1 MENIVSDYSQK
12 EEPAKI
18 KNEHKKKKKDG
29 KKKNKWYHLTLAKKE
44 ALTGWAFVTPVLIGF
59 LVFTAFS
66 MVFSLYISFTDWNM
80 LTEPKWVGFKNY
92 INLFTQDIFF
102 WDYLWNTFY
111 YVIALVPTVLV
122 ISLFF
127 AILLNK
133 KVKGMTLFYRA
144 CLFLPCIISTVA
156 ISLVWK
162 WMFNSTE
169 GMINSILLSLGVDNP
184 PGWLS
189 TTEWAKNSIIIMRVW
204 QMSGYYMIMFLTG
217 LQTIPDTL
225 YEAAEVDGANKA
237 QKLWYITIPMLRP
250 TTFAITIL
258 LVLESFNIFEVVLI
272 MTQGRLNT
280 CSLMYYVYTLAFQN
294 YNMGYASALAWILF
308 LLILIFT
315 ILRFVL
321 KKDEKM

>member
-1 MENIVSDYSQK
+1 
-12 EEPAKI
+12 
-18 KNEHKKKKKDG
+18 
-29 KKKNKWYHLTLAKKE
+29 L
-44 ALTGWAFVTPVLIGF
+44 F
-59 LVFTAFS
+59 
-66 MVFSLYISFTDWNM
+66 ISFTDWNM
-80 LTEPKWVGFKNY
+80 LSAPKWVGFANY
-92 INLFTQDIFF
+92 INLLTKDIFF
-102 WDYLWNTFY
+102 WDYLWNTVY
-111 YVIALVPTVLV
+111 YVIGLVPTVLV

-133 KVKGMTLFYRA
+133 KVKGMTPIYRA

-162 WMFNSTE
+162 WMFNTSE
-169 GMINSILLSLGVDNP
+169 GMINGILTSLGVQNP

-189 TTEWAKNSIIIMRVW
+189 TTEWAKNSIIIMRIW
-204 QMSGYYMIMFLTG
+204 QMSGYYMIMFLSG

-225 YEAAEVDGANKA
+225 YEAAEVDGANKF

-258 LVLESFNIFEVVLI
+258 LVLEAFNIFEVVLI

-280 CSLMYYVYTLAFQN
+280 SSLMYYVYTQAFQN
-294 YNMGYASALAWILF
+294 YKMGYAAALAWILF
-308 LLILIFT
+308 LLILGFT

-321 KKDEKM
+321 KREEKM